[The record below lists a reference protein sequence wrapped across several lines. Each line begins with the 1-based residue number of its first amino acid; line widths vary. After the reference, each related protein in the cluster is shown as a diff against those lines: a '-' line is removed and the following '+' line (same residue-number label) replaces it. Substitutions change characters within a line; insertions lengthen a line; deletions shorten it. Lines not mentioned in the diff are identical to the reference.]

1 MRSRPQRDDGRAITR
16 KQVREQVMDPAREF
30 VYHGSSAPEPYSM
43 NEPEDLEVHVHER
56 ILRPVDEVFQALVD
70 PSRLARFFV
79 SRASAPLQG
88 GTDVEWEF
96 GDVGARVRVSV
107 CEVLHN
113 QRIVFDWGASRV
125 RTRVT
130 IRVRGDQPGTT
141 VVSISES
148 RFPDTRE
155 GVQRALAQNAGWT
168 YFLCCLKAWVQHG
181 INLRVGVLGSL
192 IDADEDESARVNSG
206 QQPARSAN

>member
-1 MRSRPQRDDGRAITR
+1 
-16 KQVREQVMDPAREF
+16 
-30 VYHGSSAPEPYSM
+30 M
-43 NEPEDLEVHVHER
+43 NEPADLEVHVHER

-70 PSRLARFFV
+70 PARLGRFFV
-79 SRASAPLQG
+79 SRASGPLRG
-88 GTDVEWEF
+88 GTEVEWEF

-107 CEVLHN
+107 REVVPN
-113 QRIVFDWGASRV
+113 ERIVFDWGASRV

-130 IRVRGDQPGTT
+130 LRVRSDRPETT

-148 RFPDTRE
+148 QFPTTRE

-181 INLRVGVLGSL
+181 INLRLGVLGSL
-192 IDADEDESARVNSG
+192 TEADEEDAARLNGG
-206 QQPARSAN
+206 QQPASTSR